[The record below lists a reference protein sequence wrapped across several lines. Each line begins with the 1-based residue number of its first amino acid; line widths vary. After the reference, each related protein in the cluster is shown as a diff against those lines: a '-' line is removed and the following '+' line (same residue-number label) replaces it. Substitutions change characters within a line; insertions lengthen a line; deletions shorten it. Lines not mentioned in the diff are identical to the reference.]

1 MKLTFLPVISV
12 LLFVILATTPL
23 AAQDNKAFRFGA
35 GFSSVIPTGDW
46 SNIVSTGF
54 GPSVFIEKPFS
65 DNLVVRGGADYI
77 IFAKRIESNVDMTRW
92 GISMEGN
99 WYFNEHNL
107 GPYAL
112 ASLDFNNTT
121 YTWITGHGSISASN
135 LRYGA
140 GFGYRLHKRFSV
152 SYRHVFGHV
161 FDNNIL
167 KPSDFLPIKV
177 QGGSNT
183 VAKGNSLP
191 SISIPPK
198 ELNWAVSPQK

>member
-1 MKLTFLPVISV
+1 MKLTFLPAIST
-12 LLFVILATTPL
+12 LLLILVTTPL
-23 AAQDNKAFRFGA
+23 AAQDSKTFRFGA

-54 GPSVFIEKPFS
+54 GPSAFIEKPFG
-65 DNLVVRGGADYI
+65 DNLVVRGEADYI
-77 IFAKRIESNVDMTRW
+77 IFGKKAESGVDMARW
-92 GISMEGN
+92 GLSMEGN

-107 GPYAL
+107 GPFAL

-121 YTWITGHGSISASN
+121 YTWNTELPHSSVSASS

-140 GFGYRLHKRFSV
+140 GFGYRFHKRFSV
-152 SYRHVFGHV
+152 SYRHVFGHLY
-161 FDNNIL
+161 DNNL
-167 KPSDFLPIKV
+167 RKPSDFLPIKV

-198 ELNWAVSPQK
+198 ELNWAVSHK